1 MELGFKA
8 SNLDVYI
15 YLYEIITTIVG
26 IHNAFWIGIDESAKR
41 NNPTSSLVNVWL
53 MVYWNIPSF
62 NQQEL
67 RVPMKLEYKF
77 KKLQIN
83 CCYCCSAAPP
93 CPTLCDP
100 LDCSRLAFSD
110 LHHLPELAQTQVHWV
125 GDAIQPS
132 HPLLSSFPPAFS
144 LSQHQGLCIRWPK
157 YWSFGFSISPSNEY
171 SGFISFRIDWFDFLA
186 KGLSRVFPNT
196 AVQKHQFFNSQP
208 SLWSIHDYWK
218 NHSFD

>member
-8 SNLDVYI
+8 SNLHFYV

-53 MVYWNIPSF
+53 MVCGKIPSF
-62 NQQEL
+62 NQREL
-67 RVPMKLEYKF
+67 WEPMKLEYKY

-83 CCYCCSAAPP
+83 CCYCSAAPS
-93 CPTLCDP
+93 CPTLCD
-100 LDCSRLAFSD
+100 LMDCSTPAFPD
-110 LHHLPELAQTQVHWV
+110 LHHPPELAQILVHWA

-132 HPLLSSFPPAFS
+132 HPLSSSFPPAFS

-157 YWSFGFSISPSNEY
+157 YWTFQPQHQSF
-171 SGFISFRIDWFDFLA
+171 
-186 KGLSRVFPNT
+186 
-196 AVQKHQFFNSQP
+196 Q
-208 SLWSIHDYWK
+208 
-218 NHSFD
+218 